1 LKAINEELQNM
12 KSLRVYQSV
21 PFLPPSANLISSRW
35 IFKYKRNSKGEITK
49 RKTRLVA
56 KSFTQRMG
64 IDYHET
70 FSPTLKY
77 DSLRLIT
84 ALSIHY
90 GFNIEQ
96 IDINS
101 AYLNATLDE
110 NIYMEPPEGHPDHN
124 KNYWK
129 LEKAIYGLKQSGK
142 QWNEELN
149 KYLINIGFSRLLS
162 EPCIYVKK
170 NKSKKV
176 IGVLGIYVD
185 DILIA
190 DDNSKINKT

>member
-1 LKAINEELQNM
+1 
-12 KSLRVYQSV
+12 
-21 PFLPPSANLISSRW
+21 
-35 IFKYKRNSKGEITK
+35 
-49 RKTRLVA
+49 
-56 KSFTQRMG
+56 MG

-190 DDNSKINKT
+190 DDNSKINKTQKSIQRKFKIKEIGDVDFVIGIKFIKHKYNK